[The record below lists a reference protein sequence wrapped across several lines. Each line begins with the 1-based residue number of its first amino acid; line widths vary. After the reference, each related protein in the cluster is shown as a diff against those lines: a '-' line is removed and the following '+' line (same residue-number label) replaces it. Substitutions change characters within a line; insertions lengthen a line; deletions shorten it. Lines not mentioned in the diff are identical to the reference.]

1 MQKRRVY
8 VCKIEEERERLAGKA
23 ASLGGLPL
31 KFMIVL
37 NICRPLQH
45 SCGVSLSALLLGSMH
60 SRGPRTSTIT
70 AEVCV
75 CVCE

>member
-1 MQKRRVY
+1 M
-8 VCKIEEERERLAGKA
+8 CGEEGEKLAGKT

-45 SCGVSLSALLLGSMH
+45 SPRFFLSSVPLGLMH
-60 SRGPRTSTIT
+60 GRWLKNFN
-70 AEVCV
+70 
-75 CVCE
+75 